1 MRVYRPSSR
10 LMRKDSDS
18 SPHNRK
24 RGRREGGRGG
34 DVREKQKVSAE
45 KNRGPGVVVVVDSG
59 EENGA
64 QKTG

>member
-1 MRVYRPSSR
+1 MRVYRPSSS

-24 RGRREGGRGG
+24 RGRREGRGG

-45 KNRGPGVVVVVDSG
+45 KNQGPGVVVVVDSG